1 MNLDAAIGA
10 LRDRLTTLACDV
22 ASLRY
27 AVDDVE
33 YGPEDAPEPTFHR
46 SPERPPRMTVW
57 PWQKDQG
64 IELGATGRRAW
75 YWRISLGRGD
85 GSMWAGPYYYVDECK
100 RAALEAD
107 FRQWK
112 QRKADA
118 EIAGAA

>member
-1 MNLDAAIGA
+1 MTFDAAIGD
-10 LRDRLTTLACDV
+10 LRDRLASLACEV
-22 ASLRY
+22 GSLGY

-33 YGPEDAPEPTFHR
+33 YGREDAPEPTVHR
-46 SPERPPRMTVW
+46 TPERPPRMTCW

-64 IELGATGRRAW
+64 VELGATGRRAW
-75 YWRISLGRGD
+75 YWRISLGRGN
-85 GSMWAGPYYYVDECK
+85 GSMWAGPYYDVGECK

-107 FRQWK
+107 LRQWK